1 MHEDTENF
9 EENDECIADYQ
20 EQIKYLGDSVLLK
33 ILMNTEEF

>member
-1 MHEDTENF
+1 MHEDT

-20 EQIKYLGDSVLLK
+20 EQVKYLGDTVLLR